1 MGVFDFLKKKE
12 KERDY
17 DITNLS
23 VKDLNQGFILDYD
36 MKSWQVK
43 EVYEYD
49 WGNNN
54 FTSEFMIDSGD
65 EILYLS
71 IEDKGELILSVCK
84 NIKIRKL
91 GEDIIDKTIK
101 KERPPKKLEY
111 EGIQYFLDSD
121 IAGYFNDKTK
131 GGEDWEE
138 LVCWEYYDDEEQNIL
153 SITRWG
159 EREFDASVGRIVK
172 EFEISNIIPSSG
184 KW

>member
-1 MGVFDFLKKKE
+1 MGLFDIFKKKE
-12 KERDY
+12 KEPDY
-17 DITNLS
+17 DITNMT
-23 VKDLNQGFILDYD
+23 VKDLDQGFILDYN

-54 FTSEFMIDSGD
+54 FSREYMIDSGD

-71 IEDKGELILSVCK
+71 IENQGEVFITASRE
-84 NIKIRKL
+84 IKIRTL

-111 EGIQYFLDSD
+111 EGQTYYLDSD

-131 GGEDWEE
+131 GTDDWEE
-138 LVCWEYYDDEEQNIL
+138 LICWEYYNDEETHI
-153 SITRWG
+153 ITITQWG
-159 EREFDASVGRIVK
+159 EREFDASAGVVVK
-172 EFEISNIIPSSG
+172 EYEISNIIPAQA
-184 KW
+184 